1 MELKEYILEFKKK
14 NYKFLIK
21 REISNNI
28 IEFNINSEVYSLNI
42 NDIRYYLEK
51 LNKISSFNHSEILE
65 RLNEYI
71 EFINIINNELQVQ
84 KAIDQFSI
92 ILWNNRNIL
101 DDNILIKDFYEK
113 NIYKNDSIKYYYFI
127 IFFFVDV
134 SYIKEKK
141 NLTNDIDIN
150 TDWLL
155 DNINGKN
162 NFLEDSDQIFDFIF

>member
-14 NYKFLIK
+14 NYKFLIN
-21 REISNNI
+21 REINNNT
-28 IEFNINSEVYSLNI
+28 IEINIDSEVHLLNI

-51 LNKISSFNHSEILE
+51 LNKISSFNHDEILE

-71 EFINIINNELQVQ
+71 EFINIINNDLQIQ
-84 KAIDQFSI
+84 KAVDQFSI

-101 DDNILIKDFYEK
+101 DENNLLKNFFEK
-113 NIYKNDSIKYYYFI
+113 NILKNDSIKYYYFI

-141 NLTNDIDIN
+141 NSDNDIDNDI
-150 TDWLL
+150 DWLL
-155 DNINGKN
+155 DNINYKN
-162 NFLEDSDQIFDFIF
+162 NFLEDSAYIFDFIF